1 MHITRNGVT
10 IELTPEEVENIYRT
24 RDEEY
29 TRQELDDRLDKLIDE
44 GDIPEPDEQT
54 REALLNAA
62 IIKMFDMW
70 DGNVCRGDL
79 YWDARADA
87 LRAAAEE
94 VIPKLAP
101 AAIELDYTVV
111 FAVNARYEVTV
122 SAASLNEAERKA
134 TDAFENA
141 DFGELTD
148 TVGWHVDHIE
158 DANGRI
164 HDPSELK

>member
-10 IELTPEEVENIYRT
+10 IKLTPEEVDSIYRA

-70 DGNVCRGDL
+70 DGNACRGDL
-79 YWDARADA
+79 YWNARADA
-87 LRAAAEE
+87 LLAAAEE
-94 VIPKLAP
+94 VIPKSAP
-101 AAIELDYTVV
+101 IANELDYTVV
-111 FAVNARYEVTV
+111 FAVDARYEVTV

-134 TDAFENA
+134 TNAFENA
-141 DFGELTD
+141 DFGELTE

-164 HDPSELK
+164 HDSSEWK